1 MGQICQE
8 LIGFM
13 LMVYVDDLFAA
24 RGSVGICP
32 GTTFSDP
39 APVVLQVN
47 DGTNWKPQ
55 GRIRIRLELFTE
67 PLVTEQVRYIWRQTL
82 LQTGNVEDNVVLAIL
97 HISNFLISWAQ
108 GKRKDIHR
116 K

>member
-1 MGQICQE
+1 
-8 LIGFM
+8 M
-13 LMVYVDDLFAA
+13 LAFIEVRLFY
-24 RGSVGICP
+24 
-32 GTTFSDP
+32 DH